1 MMQKIFTSIILI
13 LLTFTT
19 QAGQFEQTLGK
30 FNKVKIIGNYEVN
43 LIQGDV
49 SKIVVDNKDA
59 KVPDEA
65 ILFSIIDTI
74 LTVQLQY
81 DTYVKR
87 NLTIDIYYQELIEIE
102 GKRGV
107 RISCQ
112 TPFTNDLSLFVNAGG
127 KIDVKVNTENLLVKV
142 SSGGSIHVDGKVTYL
157 KADVNAGGLIG
168 ASFLLVE
175 TCAAT
180 VQMGG
185 EIILNVTNSLV
196 ATVKAGGVISYKG
209 NPVELSKSIKL
220 GGTIEKL

>member
-1 MMQKIFTSIILI
+1 MKKILSLVI
-13 LLTFTT
+13 LLFSTLTI
-19 QAGQFEQTLGK
+19 QAGQFEQTLGH
-30 FNKVKIIGNYEVN
+30 FNKVKIIGNYDVN
-43 LIQGDV
+43 LIHGEV
-49 SKIVVDNKDA
+49 AKIVVDNKDA
-59 KVPDEA
+59 KVPDDA

-87 NLTIDIYYQELIEIE
+87 NLSIDIYYTDLIEIE

-112 TPFTNDLSLFVNAGG
+112 TPFDNDMTLFVNAGG
-127 KIDVKVNTENLLVKV
+127 KIDAKINTNNLRAKV
-142 SSGGSIHVDGKVTYL
+142 SSGGSIHVDGKVEHL
-157 KADVNAGGLIG
+157 VADVNAGGIIG

-175 TCAAT
+175 TCDAT

-185 EIILNVTNSLV
+185 EIILNIKQGLN

-209 NPVELSKSIKL
+209 NPEELSKSIKL